1 MLLATKYHLLEVPS
15 NSKYV
20 DDSWR
25 LGGNSQHNQCH
36 RLCAPSSICSWGQG
50 EWTHV
55 VNLRS
60 FEPLHSYLAEKGE
73 EMSQEVFL
81 LSTLNEYMRISVYR
95 VGGAARLN
103 KD

>member
-1 MLLATKYHLLEVPS
+1 M
-15 NSKYV
+15 
-20 DDSWR
+20 DSR
-25 LGGNSQHNQCH
+25 CESAC
-36 RLCAPSSICSWGQG
+36 
-50 EWTHV
+50 
-55 VNLRS
+55 RS
-60 FEPLHSYLAEKGE
+60 FEHSYLAEKGE